1 MLQNTYV
8 YMRRICSACEMMGWT
23 SVAVCFQVL
32 SKGRPQLSVLTQIK
46 LYCLQNITARA
57 PKLGPWLNIRQNKI
71 EYRKLHKVV
80 VNVCQT
86 ERSIHVRFLKEYDF
100 VLFLKKYGSQ
110 TVLILYRM
118 KGMSFYLCTCTISKF
133 TCWLTKHELQPCWF
147 VVCQPV
153 LSFIRMHHSLK
164 SCYVCIYA
172 CSFSEWCLWFVF
184 VLCEKAKH

>member
-23 SVAVCFQVL
+23 SVAVCFRVL

-110 TVLILYRM
+110 TGYW
-118 KGMSFYLCTCTISKF
+118 FYIEWRGCHF
-133 TCWLTKHELQPCWF
+133 TCALVQSPSLHVGLQNTSYSPADLLCANQCWA
-147 VVCQPV
+147 
-153 LSFIRMHHSLK
+153 S
-164 SCYVCIYA
+164 
-172 CSFSEWCLWFVF
+172 
-184 VLCEKAKH
+184 